1 MIHLVRPTAKKEKI
15 YTNNVNTHKTTYLNK
30 HKINKQPL
38 KFTSAVCNCRG
49 FCWGK
54 QCFYSNHLSKNTAEV
69 YFLAK
74 YIFSLFL
81 NKIIIYKEEISLA
94 SVREGSVC
102 ATRSQV
108 NIYVWQFIHPL
119 SLHSGGSGTSFAFRS
134 HIIRS
139 AKFCNVTF
147 LNNFYFVSVF
157 YHLFIC
163 CRQRKIRLV
172 ILSKSCL
179 YKFFF

>member
-15 YTNNVNTHKTTYLNK
+15 YTNNMNTHKTTYLNK
-30 HKINKQPL
+30 HKINKQRL

-108 NIYVWQFIHPL
+108 NYICLAVYSSSFSSFRWQWNKLCFQVPYYQI
-119 SLHSGGSGTSFAFRS
+119 SE
-134 HIIRS
+134 
-139 AKFCNVTF
+139 
-147 LNNFYFVSVF
+147 
-157 YHLFIC
+157 
-163 CRQRKIRLV
+163 
-172 ILSKSCL
+172 IL
-179 YKFFF
+179 